1 MTAGPLPPGS
11 FAERLSGTSEQ
22 AQALYRAVLPA
33 FAATGAPPPLSAAAE
48 QAGLSTAQA
57 AAVLRELAEADVV
70 ALDDTG
76 RLVGAFP
83 LSATPTRHLVQV
95 GDRPVLHAM
104 CAIDALG
111 VPAMLGA
118 PGVIT
123 STDPLDDRP
132 VTVVV
137 DGDGRLTA
145 DPPDVVVLLGASGDG
160 GLADSAC
167 PVIDFYADAEN
178 AHQALAQPGLTG
190 DVLALADAHALGV
203 ALFADLPAA
212 PRRSA

>member
-11 FAERLSGTSEQ
+11 FAERLGGTSER

-33 FAATGAPPPLSAAAE
+33 FAATGAPPPLAAAAE
-48 QAGLSTAQA
+48 QAGLSTDEA
-57 AAVLRELAEADVV
+57 AAVLCELAEADVV

-83 LSATPTRHLVQV
+83 LSATPTRHRVQV

-111 VPAMLGA
+111 VPAMLGE

-123 STDPLDDRP
+123 STDPITDHP
-132 VTVVV
+132 VTVGIGPDGVLDV
-137 DGDGRLTA
+137 DPAGA
-145 DPPDVVVLLGASGDG
+145 VVLLATSGDG
-160 GLADSAC
+160 GLAGSAC
-167 PVIDFYADAEN
+167 PVIDFYVSGEQAG
-178 AHQALAQPGLTG
+178 QALAQPGLSG
-190 DVLALADAHALGV
+190 DVLTVADAHALGV
-203 ALFADLPAA
+203 ALFADLPA
-212 PRRSA
+212 R